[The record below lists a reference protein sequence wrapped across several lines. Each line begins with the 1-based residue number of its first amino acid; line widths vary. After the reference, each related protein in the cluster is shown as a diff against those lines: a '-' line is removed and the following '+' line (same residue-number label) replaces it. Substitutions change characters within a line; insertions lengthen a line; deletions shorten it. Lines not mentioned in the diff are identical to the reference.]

1 MAEFGVLIVVAL
13 LVLAVLGILGP
24 IFWLLTAT
32 RAGEIRDL
40 NKAILRELRAA
51 NKAQGVESG
60 VDRR

>member
-13 LVLAVLGILGP
+13 LALAVLGILGP